1 LLRRFLWNALVLFDV
16 VLSVFLGLSFSL
28 GFNAASFYVDVEKNE
43 FDFGGT
49 EKKEELPR
57 G

>member
-1 LLRRFLWNALVLFDV
+1 LVLFDV
-16 VLSVFLGLSFSL
+16 VLSVFLGLSFNL
-28 GFNAASFYVDVEKNE
+28 GSNAASFYVDVEKNE

-49 EKKEELPR
+49 EKKEEPPR